1 MLVHSLLLIIS
12 LILPLSNSVE
22 LTFELPDSA
31 KECFYEV
38 IEKGTQATVEF
49 QVKIQAHHPKVYP
62 LNEPEPKVSG

>member
-1 MLVHSLLLIIS
+1 MVSTLLRS
-12 LILPLSNSVE
+12 SGSVE

-49 QVKIQAHHPKVYP
+49 QASPLTFQA
-62 LNEPEPKVSG
+62 LNVSKLQSSFLT

>member
-1 MLVHSLLLIIS
+1 MIPSLCLKKQTVMLVHSLLLSIS
-12 LILPLSNSVE
+12 RILPLSNSVE

-49 QVKIQAHHPKVYP
+49 QVKIQAH
-62 LNEPEPKVSG
+62 